1 MVQKLNSDREV
12 ALHAFE
18 TVAPLSL
25 WFACSAGN
33 FSILAMPRCR
43 PSTVSWQEGPLSRS
57 SRILA
62 LAVCGATLAL
72 SCSAASAG
80 GPVIVIPKPGSGAS
94 SADASSW
101 VAGGH
106 AGYNWQQGTMV

>member
-80 GPVIVIPKPGSGAS
+80 AALPRLGSGAS

-106 AGYNWQQGTMV
+106 AGYD